1 MYFNSGP
8 SEVVHPVRSTGTEG
22 EALGGS
28 LITVVSVVN
37 GAKEKTTRESTTAL
51 ISDPP
56 SCPNLD
62 LTSKLVEMQVQ
73 TQNPSQLS
81 NSLLDADNKMKSS
94 DSCHAINLN
103 LTSSQPPPVCS
114 SERSSTSELLFNIS
128 VERQSLTPLT
138 DCNSSNEESSNSD
151 LGASSPDPDG
161 YVTPSFPIGSY
172 NYALLTVPHVP
183 YTGYTAITIPASL
196 PQPPLP
202 EKQRT
207 TTLQNVA
214 DCIGANSLKSDTK
227 LFTSSGLLPVINELL
242 PVTKCKVAPSNGV
255 EEPESRLSSKFVQDS
270 SKYWYKPG
278 ISRDQGKSIGVCI
291 LSITYY

>member
-8 SEVVHPVRSTGTEG
+8 LEVGDPVRSTGAEG
-22 EALGGS
+22 ATLEGS
-28 LITVVSVVN
+28 LITVVSAVN
-37 GAKEKTTRESTTAL
+37 GAKEKMESQCFQVKKTPSRESTTESTTAL

-56 SCPNLD
+56 SCPNPD
-62 LTSKLVEMQVQ
+62 LTFKLVEVQVQ
-73 TQNPSQLS
+73 TQSPSPLS
-81 NSLLDADNKMKSS
+81 NSLLETDNDKIEIR
-94 DSCHAINLN
+94 DSYQIIPSTS
-103 LTSSQPPPVCS
+103 TSSQSPICS
-114 SERSSTSELLFNIS
+114 SQRSSAS

-151 LGASSPDPDG
+151 LRASSPDPDG

-183 YTGYTAITIPASL
+183 YTGYTAINIPASL

-207 TTLQNVA
+207 LAFQNVA
-214 DCIGANSLKSDTK
+214 DCTGVVSLKSDAKVCT
-227 LFTSSGLLPVINELL
+227 FSGQLPVINELL
-242 PVTKCKVAPSNGV
+242 PATNLKVALSNEM

-270 SKYWYKPG
+270 SKYWYKRG
-278 ISRDQGKSIGVCI
+278 ISRDQGKSI
-291 LSITYY
+291 

>member
-1 MYFNSGP
+1 MYSNSGP
-8 SEVVHPVRSTGTEG
+8 LEVRDPVRSTSTEG
-22 EALGGS
+22 VTLEGS
-28 LITVVSVVN
+28 LTTVVSAVN
-37 GAKEKTTRESTTAL
+37 NAKEKTEPQCSPKTPSRESTAESTTTL

-56 SCPNLD
+56 SCPNPD
-62 LTSKLVEMQVQ
+62 LTSKLVEVQVQ

-81 NSLLDADNKMKSS
+81 NSLLETDKDEIEIP
-94 DSCHAINLN
+94 DSCHII
-103 LTSSQPPPVCS
+103 TSSRPPVCS

-128 VERQSLTPLT
+128 VERQSLTTLT

-151 LGASSPDPDG
+151 LRASSPDPDG

-172 NYALLTVPHVP
+172 NYALLTVPHLP

-207 TTLQNVA
+207 TNLQNIV
-214 DCIGANSLKSDTK
+214 DCTDAASLKSDAK
-227 LFTSSGLLPVINELL
+227 LSTSSGRLPVINELL
-242 PVTKCKVAPSNGV
+242 PATKCKVAPSNGV

-270 SKYWYKPG
+270 SKYWYKAG
-278 ISRDQGKSIGVCI
+278 ISRDQGKSI
-291 LSITYY
+291 